1 MFKIITSCICAVAIV
16 FGSVSYEPLGNW
28 LIQYEKKFEWVAEST
43 IELVTHFEGFRTK
56 AYQDSNGKWTIG
68 VGHLIRPQDRYML
81 HRELSEAEVIGLLH
95 EDLKKCSDAL
105 ESAIKVMV
113 NRTQADA
120 LHSLCHN
127 IGPDRM
133 IRSEVIYHL
142 NQGDK
147 QKAADAFMNWTT
159 PGLKKRR
166 QAERALFLAAE

>member
-1 MFKIITSCICAVAIV
+1 
-16 FGSVSYEPLGNW
+16 
-28 LIQYEKKFEWVAEST
+28 
-43 IELVTHFEGFRTK
+43 
-56 AYQDSNGKWTIG
+56 
-68 VGHLIRPQDRYML
+68 ML

-95 EDLKKCSDAL
+95 QDLKTCSDAL

-133 IRSEVIYHL
+133 VRSDVVKYL
-142 NQGDK
+142 NEGDTER
-147 QKAADAFMNWTT
+147 AANAFMNWTK

-166 QAERALFLAAE
+166 QAERALFLSNI

>member
-1 MFKIITSCICAVAIV
+1 MYKIITSCICTAAIV
-16 FGSVSYEPLGNW
+16 FGSVTYPPLGDW
-28 LIQYEKKFEWVAEST
+28 LVQYEKKFEWVAMST
-43 IELVTHFEGFRTK
+43 IDLITGFEGFRTK
-56 AYQDSNGKWTIG
+56 AYQDVNGKWTIG
-68 VGHLIRPQDRYML
+68 VGHLIRPQDRHML

-95 EDLKKCSDAL
+95 QDLKMCSDAL

-133 IRSEVIYHL
+133 VRSEVVYHL
-142 NQGDK
+142 NQGDT

-166 QAERALFLAAE
+166 QAERALFLANE